1 MCKCKHKHVR
11 FFHTPFTS
19 SLRTHEQTVT
29 EQTASQPRRQAGGP
43 HVVCLPRPQRS
54 FWTLN
59 LNECTPRDPKSHSP
73 SPPPIS
79 SKKKRE
85 IQIQMKPLPLTS
97 PVILSPFCPL
107 TQTKKRRRGG
117 AMADKWGP
125 ARSSTRGR
133 FPAVAERMDGW
144 DGSTIQTLPFPSTRC
159 GDKQMGI
166 CFFSSSVFFFFW
178 IKKGSA
184 PLNRTLSTQPFA
196 VALLSFHAV
205 STLMSDDWWLSW
217 SSLNCTVTKESSPP
231 HHPPSHTWGI
241 QISKFK
247 NRSRSINWPQGTKVK
262 S

>member
-54 FWTLN
+54 FWTFWN

-73 SPPPIS
+73 SLPPIS
-79 SKKKRE
+79 SKKKKK
-85 IQIQMKPLPLTS
+85 IQIQTKPLPLTS

-107 TQTKKRRRGG
+107 TQTR
-117 AMADKWGP
+117 WGP

-166 CFFSSSVFFFFW
+166 CFFSSSVFF
-178 IKKGSA
+178 
-184 PLNRTLSTQPFA
+184 LNKERERTVEQNSIHAAFCCCFA
-196 VALLSFHAV
+196 LFPCSKYI
-205 STLMSDDWWLSW
+205 DEWWLMT
-217 SSLNCTVTKESSPP
+217 LLVLPKLHCDKGVL
-231 HHPPSHTWGI
+231 HHHLTLGI

>member
-54 FWTLN
+54 FWTFWN

-166 CFFSSSVFFFFW
+166 CFFSSSVFFFF
-178 IKKGSA
+178 
-184 PLNRTLSTQPFA
+184 
-196 VALLSFHAV
+196 
-205 STLMSDDWWLSW
+205 
-217 SSLNCTVTKESSPP
+217 E
-231 HHPPSHTWGI
+231 
-241 QISKFK
+241 
-247 NRSRSINWPQGTKVK
+247 
-262 S
+262 

>member
-54 FWTLN
+54 FWTFWN

-73 SPPPIS
+73 SLPPIS
-79 SKKKRE
+79 SKKKKK
-85 IQIQMKPLPLTS
+85 IQIQTKPLPLTS

-107 TQTKKRRRGG
+107 TQTR
-117 AMADKWGP
+117 WGP

-166 CFFSSSVFFFFW
+166 CFFSSSVFF
-178 IKKGSA
+178 
-184 PLNRTLSTQPFA
+184 LNKERERTVEGWTEHSIHAAFCCCFA
-196 VALLSFHAV
+196 LFPCSKYI
-205 STLMSDDWWLSW
+205 DEWWLMT
-217 SSLNCTVTKESSPP
+217 LLVLPKLHCDKGVL
-231 HHPPSHTWGI
+231 HHHLTLGI

>member
-29 EQTASQPRRQAGGP
+29 EQTASRPRRQAGGP
-43 HVVCLPRPQRS
+43 PTLSVCLALNVLFELFEIWTNAHPEIPNHTLLVLPQS
-54 FWTLN
+54 VQ
-59 LNECTPRDPKSHSP
+59 
-73 SPPPIS
+73 
-79 SKKKRE
+79 KKKRE

-107 TQTKKRRRGG
+107 TQTKKKEGEVGPWLTSGAQHAPPREGVSRPSLSGWTAGMDRRFKR
-117 AMADKWGP
+117 ARFPPLDVAINKWG
-125 ARSSTRGR
+125 
-133 FPAVAERMDGW
+133 FV
-144 DGSTIQTLPFPSTRC
+144 
-159 GDKQMGI
+159 
-166 CFFSSSVFFFFW
+166 FFFFFFFW

>member
-29 EQTASQPRRQAGGP
+29 EQTASRPRRQAGGP
-43 HVVCLPRPQRS
+43 PTLSVCLALNVLFELFEIWTNAHPEIPNHTLLVLPQS
-54 FWTLN
+54 VQ
-59 LNECTPRDPKSHSP
+59 
-73 SPPPIS
+73 
-79 SKKKRE
+79 KKKRE

-107 TQTKKRRRGG
+107 TQTR
-117 AMADKWGP
+117 WGP

-144 DGSTIQTLPFPSTRC
+144 DGSTIQTCPFPSTRC

-166 CFFSSSVFFFFW
+166 CFFSSSVFF
-178 IKKGSA
+178 
-184 PLNRTLSTQPFA
+184 LNKERERTVEQNSIHAAFCCCFA
-196 VALLSFHAV
+196 LFPCSKYI
-205 STLMSDDWWLSW
+205 DEWWLMT
-217 SSLNCTVTKESSPP
+217 LLVLPKLHCDKGVL
-231 HHPPSHTWGI
+231 HHHLTLGI

>member
-54 FWTLN
+54 FWTFWN

-79 SKKKRE
+79 SKKKERDSNPDE
-85 IQIQMKPLPLTS
+85 APSAHLPGNPLTLLPS
-97 PVILSPFCPL
+97 HPDK
-107 TQTKKRRRGG
+107 KKRRRGG

-144 DGSTIQTLPFPSTRC
+144 DGSTIQTCPFPSTRC

-166 CFFSSSVFFFFW
+166 CFFSSSVFF
-178 IKKGSA
+178 
-184 PLNRTLSTQPFA
+184 LNKERERTVEQNSIHAAFCCCFA
-196 VALLSFHAV
+196 LFPCSKYI
-205 STLMSDDWWLSW
+205 DEWWLMT
-217 SSLNCTVTKESSPP
+217 LLVLPKLHCDKGVL
-231 HHPPSHTWGI
+231 HHHLTLGI

>member
-1 MCKCKHKHVR
+1 MCKCKHKHTMR

-29 EQTASQPRRQAGGP
+29 EQTASRPRRQAGGP
-43 HVVCLPRPQRS
+43 PTLSVCLALNVLFELFEIWTNAHPEIPNHTLLVLPQS
-54 FWTLN
+54 VQ
-59 LNECTPRDPKSHSP
+59 
-73 SPPPIS
+73 
-79 SKKKRE
+79 KKKRE

-107 TQTKKRRRGG
+107 TQTR
-117 AMADKWGP
+117 WGP

-144 DGSTIQTLPFPSTRC
+144 DGSTIQTCPFPSTRC

-166 CFFSSSVFFFFW
+166 CFFLLLFFW

-184 PLNRTLSTQPFA
+184 PLKVEQNTPSTQPFA

-205 STLMSDDWWLSW
+205 STLMSDDLF
-217 SSLNCTVTKESSPP
+217 LGPP
-231 HHPPSHTWGI
+231 
-241 QISKFK
+241 
-247 NRSRSINWPQGTKVK
+247 
-262 S
+262 

>member
-1 MCKCKHKHVR
+1 MCD
-11 FFHTPFTS
+11 FSTPRS
-19 SLRTHEQTVT
+19 PVHYARMNKRSLNKRHR
-29 EQTASQPRRQAGGP
+29 SHGGRQVGP
-43 HVVCLPRPQRS
+43 TLSVCLALNVLFELFEIWTNAHPEIPNHTLLVLPQS
-54 FWTLN
+54 VQ
-59 LNECTPRDPKSHSP
+59 
-73 SPPPIS
+73 
-79 SKKKRE
+79 KKKRE

-107 TQTKKRRRGG
+107 TQTR
-117 AMADKWGP
+117 WGP

-144 DGSTIQTLPFPSTRC
+144 DGSTIQTCPFPSTRC

-166 CFFSSSVFFFFW
+166 CFFSSSVFF
-178 IKKGSA
+178 
-184 PLNRTLSTQPFA
+184 LNKERERTVEGWTEHSIHAAFCCCFA
-196 VALLSFHAV
+196 LFPCSKYI
-205 STLMSDDWWLSW
+205 DEWWPLSW

>member
-107 TQTKKRRRGG
+107 TQTKKKEGEVGPWLTSGAQHAPPREGVSRPSLSGWTAGMDRRFKRSRFPPRDV
-117 AMADKWGP
+117 AINKWG
-125 ARSSTRGR
+125 
-133 FPAVAERMDGW
+133 F
-144 DGSTIQTLPFPSTRC
+144 
-159 GDKQMGI
+159 
-166 CFFSSSVFFFFW
+166 VFFLLLFF
-178 IKKGSA
+178 
-184 PLNRTLSTQPFA
+184 F
-196 VALLSFHAV
+196 
-205 STLMSDDWWLSW
+205 
-217 SSLNCTVTKESSPP
+217 E
-231 HHPPSHTWGI
+231 
-241 QISKFK
+241 
-247 NRSRSINWPQGTKVK
+247 
-262 S
+262 